1 MYRVL
6 IASLAILTL
15 TACRQASP
23 GPSATGDSGGPAPSS
38 PTSAES
44 PASVETVQR
53 SLDLGENA
61 AALAALDPLAAG
73 GENPGVVASL
83 RAEAL
88 LALRERDE
96 AASAARSAIDALG
109 SAAADPVRDA
119 ALARAW
125 RVLAECDVAALRLDE
140 AAAHVA
146 SAAPWTPA
154 TDPASAAMLERV
166 RARVALWSGDTLGAE
181 VAAES
186 ALRLLEGANLA
197 ESWRMGAAL
206 AARATVWQ
214 RIMDKVNR
222 TPDEF
227 AAAARILL
235 ATRAADDAEV
245 AETVETAVNLLEGRR
260 RFDEAGALAEEWVRA
275 AEQRPGPRR
284 PWAIELARCRRAH
297 GLIREGRFDEAQR
310 VLEGA
315 TAAPVADAPAAR
327 VARSASLAELA
338 DVHRRLKNYALAHD
352 AVDQAL
358 AVFAAAPAR
367 PVEIEAD
374 AFAKTI
380 LGWITIDEGDHLAAE
395 PILEAAA
402 DALRR
407 TAGEMNWKTGLAR
420 ALLGETRM
428 RQGRFDEA
436 EEDMAYGA
444 RILITYR
451 GPDTDAYRAIRLCA
465 EMYEAWGKP
474 DLASLYRERLPF
486 TENSPASPD

>member
-1 MYRVL
+1 MFRVL
-6 IASLAILTL
+6 IASFALLTL
-15 TACRQASP
+15 TACRQESP
-23 GPSATGDSGGPAPSS
+23 RPSVTDDSGGPVPSA

-44 PASVETVQR
+44 PASIGAVRQA
-53 SLDLGENA
+53 LDLGENA
-61 AALAALDPLAAG
+61 AALAAIDRLADAG
-73 GENPGVVASL
+73 ADPGVVASL

-88 LALRERDE
+88 LAQRDRDG
-96 AASAARSAIDALG
+96 AAAAARSAIDALG
-109 SAAADPVRDA
+109 AGAAAPERDA
-119 ALARAW
+119 ALGRSW

-140 AAAHVA
+140 AANHVA
-146 SAAPWTPA
+146 AAAPWTPA
-154 TDPASAAMLERV
+154 SDPAALAMLECV
-166 RARVALWSGDTLGAE
+166 RARVALWSGDALGAE

-186 ALRLLEGANLA
+186 AIRLLEGADLA
-197 ESWRMGAAL
+197 VSWHMGAAL
-206 AARATVWQ
+206 AVRATVWQ

-245 AETVETAVNLLEGRR
+245 AETVEAAVNLLEGRR
-260 RFDEAGALAEEWVRA
+260 RFDEAGALTDEWVRA

-284 PWAIELARCRRAH
+284 PWAAELARCRRAH
-297 GLIREGRFDEAQR
+297 GLIREGRFDEALA
-310 VLEGA
+310 VLETA
-315 TAAPVADAPAAR
+315 TAAPAADTPPAR
-327 VARSASLAELA
+327 VARAASLTELA
-338 DVHRRLKNYALAHD
+338 DTQRRLKNYALAHET
-352 AVDQAL
+352 VNQAL
-358 AVFAAAPAR
+358 AVFAAAPTH
-367 PVEIEAD
+367 PVEIEVD

-395 PILEAAA
+395 PILDAAA
-402 DALRR
+402 NALRR
-407 TAGEMNWKTGLAR
+407 AAGEMNWKTGLAR

-474 DLASLYRERLPF
+474 DLASFYRERLPF